1 MICSRETCPHN
12 QYEIRRH
19 FRTTAQA
26 RELAVKEIVRIEN
39 PVPLRV
45 GYPETKE
52 ELEAMF
58 RLRTE
63 VYTKHGYIRAGQDD
77 KDKYDLDNKCVHII
91 AQINGKLVGTV
102 RGVIDN
108 PLPIEVYFDFEVPK
122 EIASIPPN
130 KRGEIS
136 RLIGVGKGMNHLV
149 SLGLIKA
156 LIEFAR
162 ENDILGGYASL
173 MGGFVQTLLSMGIP
187 IHPIGFAGLKYDKG
201 LLHNYFH
208 KGDAAVPIYYF
219 RDEAAEF
226 MEKMKL

>member
-1 MICSRETCPHN
+1 M
-12 QYEIRRH
+12 
-19 FRTTAQA
+19 
-26 RELAVKEIVRIEN
+26 KEIVRIEN
-39 PVPLRV
+39 PTPLRV
-45 GYPETKE
+45 GYPDSDE

-136 RLIGVGKGMNHLV
+136 RLISTGRGLNHLV
-149 SLGLIKA
+149 SLALIKGI
-156 LIEFAR
+156 IEFAK
-162 ENDILGGYASL
+162 ENDFRGGYS
-173 MGGFVQTLLSMGIP
+173 FVQTYLVRILNSIGFP
-187 IHPIGFAGLKYDKG
+187 IHIIEPYALKNIEGPLYDYIYKSEG
-201 LLHNYFH
+201 EELQL
-208 KGDAAVPIYYF
+208 IYYL
-219 RDEAAEF
+219 RDESAEF
-226 MEKMKL
+226 MEKMGL